1 MNVNELEDAS
11 SSSPNTTSHS
21 SPNHRPPPLDD
32 KRSNKSTTTTNN
44 NTAGT
49 GCIGCG
55 GGGGGGWEVFIWG
68 GPERGNGENEPIYAE
83 ELRGVGI
90 CQIALTSSSSN
101 NNNDGTTTGT
111 TTNNNNTNTAN
122 LNLTQNNNDD
132 NNNNNDDDVVDHD
145 HQVDP
150 RHCAT
155 AIVLT
160 NDQEILEWGP
170 SSHWNKVPHRSRRLH
185 SLSSSSSLNP
195 FGATFKASESRKGTD
210 SSSSTDFTTAGTAA
224 TTTTTREIIQIQS
237 GLDHFAAVTNQGHLY
252 TWGNPSCGKLGHH
265 NNNNNNAGSMMTT
278 SSTTTRTILPKRV
291 LQGLDPNIPI
301 RQVACGDEHTL
312 ALTITGQVYSWG
324 RRDIAGHN
332 VMYRMG
338 SSNALGGGGLGGGI
352 GEGGGAGGAMRGL
365 MDGVLAGGDLQLTPR
380 LLHIPAATPTNNN
393 DDENNYDNG
402 QEDDRII
409 VGVQIAACAKHS
421 AIVTDDG
428 TLYTWG
434 KDNHGQLGHGDKR
447 IYLQPK
453 LVESIVNVVITT
465 TTNNN
470 RRNHNNRN
478 NSQRTTNINNRNMSQ
493 QQHQQWNIQTC
504 LVSSQTIH
512 ISKVSCGTYHMAIVT
527 EQGKLYTFGNNKGGQ
542 LGSGNKEEQ
551 CYPTLVPYFMGGSSS
566 STSTTNNNINNNN
579 NTGNQSTTPRHNHH
593 HQQQQPQH
601 HNIFQ
606 VACGKYHTAALTQK
620 GDVYTWYVFLLCL
633 RSIYVCV
640 CLLCLFRWSDLDW
653 IGGR

>member
-11 SSSPNTTSHS
+11 SSSSSANTTSHS

-32 KRSNKSTTTTNN
+32 KRSNKSTTTKNN

-49 GCIGCG
+49 GCIGC
-55 GGGGGGWEVFIWG
+55 GGGGGWEVFIWG

-122 LNLTQNNNDD
+122 LNLTQNNNNNDD
-132 NNNNNDDDVVDHD
+132 NNNNNDDVVDHD

-185 SLSSSSSLNP
+185 SLSSSSSFNS
-195 FGATFKASESRKGTD
+195 FGATFKALESRKGTD

-224 TTTTTREIIQIQS
+224 TTTTTTREIIQIQS

-265 NNNNNNAGSMMTT
+265 NNNNNAGSMMT
-278 SSTTTRTILPKRV
+278 TTTRTILPKRV

-365 MDGVLAGGDLQLTPR
+365 IDGVLAGGDLQLTPR

-393 DDENNYDNG
+393 DDENNNNENYDNG

-465 TTNNN
+465 TTTTNNN

-493 QQHQQWNIQTC
+493 QQHQQQQQWNIQTC

-566 STSTTNNNINNNN
+566 STSTTNNN
-579 NTGNQSTTPRHNHH
+579 TGNQSTTPRHNH
-593 HQQQQPQH
+593 QQQPQPQH

-620 GDVYTWYVFLLCL
+620 GDVYTWYVFLLCV
-633 RSIYVCV
+633 RSIYMCV
-640 CLLCLFRWSDLDW
+640 FLFVFVPVE
-653 IGGR
+653 